1 MNTCCLILSQ
11 ETRFELMKRSLF
23 CLGVLLALLSGLLVT
38 PTRGAHAAASSCITP
53 NATNVLQGTL
63 GGASYVIAV
72 PSNWNGTL
80 VLYSHG
86 YVFPGQPNP
95 APTVALTGAF
105 GAAFLQQGYALA
117 GSSYSQPGWAVQQA
131 FQDQIALLDFFDT
144 T

>member
-1 MNTCCLILSQ
+1 
-11 ETRFELMKRSLF
+11 MKRSLF

-86 YVFPGQPNP
+86 YVFVGQPNP

-131 FQDQIALLDFFDT
+131 FQDQIALLD
-144 T
+144 